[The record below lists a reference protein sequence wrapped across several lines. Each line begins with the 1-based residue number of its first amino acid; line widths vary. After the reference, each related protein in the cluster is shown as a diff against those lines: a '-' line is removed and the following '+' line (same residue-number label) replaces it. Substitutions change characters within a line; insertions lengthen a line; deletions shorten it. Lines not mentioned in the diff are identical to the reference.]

1 MPKKETRESIET
13 ELAAT
18 EVEQA
23 IARCREVVRDV
34 QDLERRLQEQEREWG
49 ITPLPA
55 KPLIERMAAVGMSK
69 DVIQH
74 VSDMLEA
81 ITRIVSGKMNEIPEG
96 ARISLAAMAEAEI
109 SALDQLQAILD
120 ARRRARDGG

>member
-1 MPKKETRESIET
+1 MPKKETRESIEA

-18 EVEQA
+18 EVERA

-49 ITPLPA
+49 ITPFPG
-55 KPLIERMAAVGMSK
+55 KPLIERMAAIGMNK

-81 ITRIVSGKMNEIPEG
+81 ITRIVSNKTNEIPEG
-96 ARISLAAMAEAEI
+96 ARISLAAMADAEI
-109 SALDQLQAILD
+109 SALDQLQDILD
-120 ARRRARDGG
+120 ARRRQPRD

>member
-1 MPKKETRESIET
+1 MPKKETCESIEA

-18 EVEQA
+18 EVERA

-34 QDLERRLQEQEREWG
+34 QDLERRLKDQEREWG
-49 ITPLPA
+49 ITPIPG
-55 KPLIERMAAVGMSK
+55 KPLIERIAAVGMSK
-69 DVIQH
+69 DVIQQ

-81 ITRIVSGKMNEIPEG
+81 ITRIVSSKMNEIPEG
-96 ARISLAAMAEAEI
+96 GRISLAAMADAEI

-120 ARRRARDGG
+120 ARRNR

>member
-34 QDLERRLQEQEREWG
+34 QDLETRLQEQEREWG
-49 ITPLPA
+49 ITPLPG
-55 KPLIERMAAVGMSK
+55 KPLIERMAAVGMKK
-69 DVIQH
+69 DVIQR
-74 VSDMLEA
+74 VSKMMEA
-81 ITRIVSGKMNEIPEG
+81 IAKTVSGKVNEIPEV
-96 ARISLAAMAEAEI
+96 ARISLAGMANAEI

-120 ARRRARDGG
+120 ARRSR

>member
-13 ELAAT
+13 ELAAA
-18 EVEQA
+18 EVERA

-49 ITPLPA
+49 IAPLPG

-69 DVIQH
+69 DVIQR

-81 ITRIVSGKMNEIPEG
+81 IARIVSGKVNEIPEV
-96 ARISLAAMAEAEI
+96 ARISLAGMANAEI

-120 ARRRARDGG
+120 ARRSR